1 MADPGQAAQKAPSPE
16 EDSAHRRIGQ
26 VIRAK
31 WHLDSLL
38 GVGGMAAVYASSHR
52 NGQRAAIKILH
63 ADFAR
68 DKNIY
73 ERFLREAYVSN
84 QINHPACVQVLD
96 DDTTEDGEPY
106 LVMQLLE
113 GQTLRDLWWRMGG
126 KLPVGQALRM
136 MERVLDCLAACH
148 AIGVIHRDLKPA
160 NIFVTN
166 EDEVKV
172 LDFGVAQM
180 RTATA
185 ERTAMGTALGT
196 PHYMSPEQAM
206 GLVDQLDGRADIFS
220 VGAMLHALIT
230 GERINKGRTE
240 GEALVMA
247 ATKPVSSVAR
257 IAPDL
262 PVEVVA
268 LVDKALAWDKRNRYA
283 GAREMQSAVL
293 AALAKVAPQEL
304 PRIAGPVAAGEVLH
318 TPSRSAAPQ
327 LQPVFAEQDLA
338 PEIEVGESP
347 APIDDTDARVVELR
361 ELYVQVDRLLPGVR
375 QFGWDHPATERS
387 LRTTFERFVKSLE
400 ADPDHIDFQVRPY
413 SFTKFGHSVWEPQA
427 PWDSIPYHLFDCGIR
442 QMKLLPG
449 LAMEELRTFLSLT
462 MLDPDRDLPPE
473 DDIATA
479 FWERAL
485 PHVTFELA
493 DAFAEGDAASR
504 EAFWGESDE
513 LEQMAQA
520 EGVKNRAMRLEAY
533 AMAVSTDDAALAK
546 DDAAAG
552 SAAALEDTIRQALA
566 AQTVIDRRRWS
577 ERYVDALVEGYAA
590 ADAYGEA
597 DLVLGSLGR
606 STADLAV
613 SGRLDLIVSFYLAMV
628 ERLREQFPPEGS
640 ERLVA
645 GLTHAM
651 FRGDT
656 LALVLRRLAQ
666 EPDQAET
673 FGPILASV
681 EANELPTVLDAVRV
695 ARPGPVL
702 DTLLDFV
709 RRVAEGREG
718 IIAEATLGLDP
729 AIVGPLLRVLAD
741 LGTQA
746 AKDALQSLSESDDV
760 GVRIE
765 VGLLTESKEF
775 VEAEVQQHLIDGEVA
790 VRMLALR
797 AAVRHEMK
805 SVWPTLSRR
814 VKRPDFEGAEHDE
827 IRGFLVA
834 MMRLAPR
841 PTEPIL
847 LELATIKGGILGG
860 GGDRREVVRAAAT
873 EVLGALSHSQHVA
886 KELRAVSHARWGL
899 SSEAKSA
906 AASAADQI
914 EARQEGG

>member
-1 MADPGQAAQKAPSPE
+1 MADPGHAQKAPSPE
-16 EDSAHRRIGQ
+16 EDSANRRIGN
-26 VIRAK
+26 VIRGK

-38 GVGGMAAVYASSHR
+38 GVGGMAAVYAASHR

-96 DDTTEDGEPY
+96 DDTTEEGEPY

-160 NIFVTN
+160 NIFITN

-206 GLVDQLDGRADIFS
+206 GLVDQLDGRADLFS

-247 ATKPVSSVAR
+247 ATKPVPSIAR

-293 AALAKVAPQEL
+293 AALARVAPQEL
-304 PRIAGPVAAGEVLH
+304 PRPAAPVAVVESLH

-327 LQPVFAEQDLA
+327 LAPVGPEPELA
-338 PEIEVGESP
+338 PEVEAGP
-347 APIDDTDARVVELR
+347 APIDETDARVVELR
-361 ELYVQVDRLLPGVR
+361 ELFLQVDRLLPSVR
-375 QFGWDHPATERS
+375 QFGWEHPATERS
-387 LRTTFERFVKSLE
+387 LRTTFERFTKSLQ
-400 ADPDHIDFQVRPY
+400 ADADHIDYQVRPY

-427 PWDSIPYHLFDCGIR
+427 PYDAIPYHLFECGIR
-442 QMKLLPG
+442 QMKLHPG
-449 LAMEELRTFLSLT
+449 LAMDELGTFLRLM

-493 DAFAEGDAASR
+493 DAFAEGDAAAR

-513 LEQMAQA
+513 LEQMAKA
-520 EGVKNRAMRLEAY
+520 EGAKNRSMRLEAQ
-533 AMAVSTDDAALAK
+533 AMAVSTDKAALAR
-546 DDAAAG
+546 DDAAAS
-552 SAAALEDTIRQALA
+552 SAAALDDTIRQALA
-566 AQTVIDRRRWS
+566 AQTAIERRRWS

-590 ADAYGEA
+590 ADAYGESG
-597 DLVLGSLGR
+597 LVLGSLAR

-613 SGRLDLIVSFYLAMV
+613 SGRLDLIISFYVAMV
-628 ERLREQFPPEGS
+628 ERLREQFAPEGA

-656 LALVLRRLAQ
+656 LALVLRRLLQ
-666 EPDQAET
+666 EPEQAET

-681 EANELPTVLDAVRV
+681 EPSELPTVLDAVRA

-702 DTLLDFV
+702 DTLLEFV
-709 RRVAEGREG
+709 ARAAEGREPV
-718 IIAEATLGLDP
+718 IAEATLGLDP
-729 AIVGPLLRVLAD
+729 AIVGPLLRVLAGA
-741 LGTQA
+741 GTPA
-746 AKDALQSLSESDDV
+746 ANAALQALSESDDV

-765 VGLLTESKEF
+765 VALLTESKEF
-775 VEAEVQQHLIDGEVA
+775 VEAEVQQHLVDGDVA

-797 AAVRHEMK
+797 AVVRHEMK
-805 SVWPTLSRR
+805 SVWPTLARR
-814 VKRPDFEGAEHDE
+814 VKREDFYLADHDE
-827 IRGFLVA
+827 IRGYLVA
-834 MMRLAPR
+834 MMRVSLR
-841 PTEPIL
+841 PSEPVL
-847 LELATIKGGILGG
+847 LELATVKGGLLG
-860 GGDRREVVRAAAT
+860 GGDRHEVVRAAAT
-873 EVLGALSHSQHVA
+873 EVLGALSTSQNVA
-886 KELRAVSHARWGL
+886 KELRAFSQARWGL
-899 SSEAKSA
+899 SSEAKA
-906 AASAADQI
+906 AAANAADAI
-914 EARQEGG
+914 DARAQDGG